1 MFPSNFNIPMGP
13 PIKGEGASELY
24 KTIAPDFKLPPQPT
38 PLRPPPR
45 FGPDNPAPRG
55 PIQLRSP
62 DNMIRGTTTYPM
74 LDRSR
79 FMQSNPQIADALA
92 LVNKRRVANL
102 PGGSLSETMRNLSK
116 DGSVFDKIREGLR
129 PNVPTP
135 PTTPSL
141 DLGGTQKQ
149 YTENPELNSLYN
161 QLRSLTSMRFFA
173 APGPEHYESIK
184 NLENQI
190 TAAGGQPYQY
200 FSSSGNEDNITSSPR
215 EGKYN
220 PATGGFDE
228 FGPPPSIDPTKSNL
242 NQESIDSIRERIF
255 GSPTSRDLG
264 PLQFDISKIDPSKGP
279 FDPTRMTGPGRLPEG
294 GYDGGGINP
303 GGMFD
308 DISPFQPQ
316 VITKGLDGKD
326 YPNPGAAERAN
337 RIFLANQA
345 ANQAADLGGDDMVM
359 DDPAMLETPPA
370 GGMPDPV
377 MEGTPPTQPTPPTGE
392 MPPAETMPPVT
403 GDPNDP
409 MSSLY
414 GQIGVADEAGARDV
428 IESILSGQQD
438 QMTEDQR
445 NLTGTG
451 IYRRIAN
458 RLGIK
463 DREGNLITPLSTVV
477 TGDDRRVTPTGSQ
490 ALSYLQDMEDMEG
503 GTGIEMLL
511 NFLQGRMRA
520 PESRPTGP
528 FGTVPGGGSR
538 YGMPQNPYM
547 PQMPYMPQPPI
558 FGGGFGGFGG
568 YGGYGSPG
576 MGGYMGM
583 RPSLPYAGMSSPMF
597 PSIFGMAPPSYYGG
611 MPSMYGNY
619 GGGFPIANRGQ
630 QSSNGMQGM
639 GMSNPMPG
647 AGDLLSKESLINK
660 MFQ

>member
-1 MFPSNFNIPMGP
+1 MGPPMTRGPFDTSIPRPELDLKYAEFPMGP
-13 PIKGEGASELY
+13 PIKGQNIASELY

-62 DNMIRGTTTYPM
+62 DNMIRGTTNYRMPISQT
-74 LDRSR
+74 
-79 FMQSNPQIADALA
+79 FPQIADALA
-92 LVNKRRVANL
+92 LTRRVAK
-102 PGGSLSETMRNLSK
+102 PGETGGSLSETMK
-116 DGSVFDKIREGLR
+116 DGSVFDKIRELYR
-129 PNVPTP
+129 PNVPMP
-135 PTTPSL
+135 P
-141 DLGGTQKQ
+141 
-149 YTENPELNSLYN
+149 
-161 QLRSLTSMRFFA
+161 R
-173 APGPEHYESIK
+173 
-184 NLENQI
+184 
-190 TAAGGQPYQY
+190 
-200 FSSSGNEDNITSSPR
+200 
-215 EGKYN
+215 
-220 PATGGFDE
+220 
-228 FGPPPSIDPTKSNL
+228 
-242 NQESIDSIRERIF
+242 
-255 GSPTSRDLG
+255 
-264 PLQFDISKIDPSKGP
+264 FDISKIDPSKGP
-279 FDPTRMTGPGRLPEG
+279 FDLSRLQDAIRNAPGRSYEDVVAAG
-294 GYDGGGINP
+294 GGGINP

-345 ANQAADLGGDDMVM
+345 ANQAAELGGDDMILA
-359 DDPAMLETPPA
+359 DPDMLETPPTD
-370 GGMPDPV
+370 GGYDGGGINPVIGPNGERLYDMP
-377 MEGTPPTQPTPPTGE
+377 ETGTGPFQPTQPTPPTGE
-392 MPPAETMPPVT
+392 MPPIGNNPEDSFNIPPAEEAAPPAEAAPPVT

-409 MSSLY
+409 LSSLY

-490 ALSYLQDMEDMEG
+490 ALRYLQDMEDMEG

-619 GGGFPIANRGQ
+619 GGGFPIVNRRQ
-630 QSSNGMQGM
+630 QASNGMQGM

-647 AGDLLSKESLINK
+647 AGGGVTN
-660 MFQ
+660 

>member
-24 KTIAPDFKLPPQPT
+24 KTIAPDFKLPTQPT

-79 FMQSNPQIADALA
+79 FMQSSPQIADALA
-92 LVNKRRVANL
+92 LTRRVAK
-102 PGGSLSETMRNLSK
+102 PGETGGSLSETMK
-116 DGSVFDKIREGLR
+116 DGSVFDKIRELYR
-129 PNVPTP
+129 PNVPPT
-135 PTTPSL
+135 PTTPRF
-141 DLGGTQKQ
+141 DLGGEDSRFGAQKQ

-161 QLRSLTSMRFFA
+161 QLRSLKSMRFGM
-173 APGPEHYESIK
+173 APGPEFGQSIK
-184 NLENQI
+184 NVENQI
-190 TAAGGQPYQY
+190 IAAGGQPYQY
-200 FSSSGNEDNITSSPR
+200 FNSSGNEDNITSSPR

-220 PATGGFDE
+220 PVTGGFDE

-255 GSPTSRDLG
+255 GSPTSKDLG
-264 PLQFDISKIDPSKGP
+264 PLEIDVSKIDPG
-279 FDPTRMTGPGRLPEG
+279 TGTFRLPEG

-303 GGMFD
+303 DGMFE
-308 DISPFQPQ
+308 
-316 VITKGLDGKD
+316 G
-326 YPNPGAAERAN
+326 
-337 RIFLANQA
+337 
-345 ANQAADLGGDDMVM
+345 
-359 DDPAMLETPPA
+359 TPPA
-370 GGMPDPV
+370 GGMPGPV
-377 MEGTPPTQPTPPTGE
+377 DATPTLGLDGKMYPSRDEAIAANANFGGGSAPTQPTPPTGE
-392 MPPAETMPPVT
+392 MPPAEAAPPAGTVPPPVT

-428 IESILSGQQD
+428 IEKILAGESD
-438 QMTEDQR
+438 QMTQDQR
-445 NLTGTG
+445 DLLSTGV
-451 IYRRIAN
+451 YRRIAN

-463 DREGNLITPLSTVV
+463 DREGNLITPLSSVA
-477 TGDDRRVTPTGSQ
+477 TGYDKTETPTGSQ
-490 ALSYLQDMEDMEG
+490 ALRSLLDMEETEG

-511 NFLQGRMRA
+511 NFLQGRMR
-520 PESRPTGP
+520 PPNQGQMPPTGP
-528 FGTVPGGGSR
+528 FGTFPGGGSR
-538 YGMPQNPYM
+538 YGM

-647 AGDLLSKESLINK
+647 AGGGVTN
-660 MFQ
+660 